1 MLLCLLANLGFA
13 GGGGSVPE
21 VELPRRQ
28 QEGGG
33 FSISNLYE
41 QFEEWK
47 KKKALERELE
57 EQRQALERIEKKL
70 DRVQEKAVGEH
81 PPAGILATLR
91 SLQVQERKVEAR
103 IETLQLNIDNLESV
117 LLALAAQKVK
127 DDDDDDFEAMM
138 LH

>member
-21 VELPRRQ
+21 EELPRRQ

-41 QFEEWK
+41 QFAEWK

-57 EQRQALERIEKKL
+57 EQRQTLARIEKKL

-81 PPAGILATLR
+81 PSAGILATLH
-91 SLQVQERKVEAR
+91 SLQVQERKVEVR

-117 LLALAAQKVK
+117 LFALAAQKIK
-127 DDDDDDFEAMM
+127 DDDDDDFEEMM
-138 LH
+138 MQ